1 VAELDSLPPDHTPIG
16 DLIRWLHAQLGR
28 PPTLEELAE
37 LRCAMR
43 VRTRRARS
51 ARPVAPRGRAQTVRD
66 YTREILASEEGQ
78 AFLLALAVLP
88 SLAATV
94 VGASFGDEH
103 AERRTNPD
111 AILRLARDTRTAA
124 KLYPGLGPQFEPPL
138 RKMVKPV
145 REYLT
150 YKLAGGPDFGPAM
163 ASPGALCEPEI
174 LAAVN
179 AAHEGQA
186 REWRRRL
193 DSNSDAA
200 KRTALADMRATGRAV
215 LSQYPLLGRTL
226 PGGLPP
232 APAAS
237 ADLDTPA
244 PPAPTR

>member
-1 VAELDSLPPDHTPIG
+1 MADSLPPDHTPIG

-43 VRTRRARS
+43 VRTRRART
-51 ARPVAPRGRAQTVRD
+51 AHPVPPRGRAQTARD
-66 YTREILASEEGQ
+66 YTREILASEESQ

-103 AERRTNPD
+103 AERRTDPD
-111 AILRLARDTRTAA
+111 GILRLARDARTAA
-124 KLYPGLGPQFEPPL
+124 KLYPGLGAQFEPPL
-138 RKMVKPV
+138 RNLVKPV

-163 ASPGALCEPEI
+163 ACPGALCEPEI
-174 LAAVN
+174 LAAIN
-179 AAHEGQA
+179 ASHEGTA

-193 DSNSDAA
+193 ESTNSDAA
-200 KRTALADMRATGRAV
+200 RRTAIADMRAAGKSA
-215 LSQYPLLGRTL
+215 LAQFPMLGRTL

-232 APAAS
+232 APAES

-244 PPAPTR
+244 PLAPTR